1 MAGQQE
7 MGSVDQRIGELRSR
21 GLGAEPL
28 SGESGSD
35 ALAKHSMG
43 TSLPALGAAVPGSGA
58 LAEAAATAAHA
69 VQQASSA
76 LAGAAKAAAG
86 VGDGSGR
93 QAGGR

>member
-1 MAGQQE
+1 MAGRPE
-7 MGSVDQRIGELRSR
+7 MSSVDKQVGDLRSR

-43 TSLPALGAAVPGSGA
+43 SSLPALGAAAPGAGAVP
-58 LAEAAATAAHA
+58 EAAAAAAHA
-69 VQQASSA
+69 VQQAAST

-86 VGDGSGR
+86 VGDSYR